1 MRELERQRDKL
12 DALFKRVESLDKDP
26 ELQAHFARYL
36 CVLVSG
42 FLENALEEIF
52 GTYAEK
58 QAAPSVANYVKSQL
72 GNIQNPKMERILQLS
87 GAFNPTWR
95 KELGDTIP
103 PEVRDAVDSVVN
115 TRNQIAHGEQTG
127 ISYVTMQAYYEQI
140 KKLVELLRRQCAV

>member
-1 MRELERQRDKL
+1 MKELERQRDKL
-12 DALFKRVESLDKDP
+12 DALFQRVESLDNDF

-58 QAAPSVANYVKSQL
+58 QASPSVANYVKRQL
-72 GNIQNPKMERILQLS
+72 RHSRKNPNMEQIVQIS

-95 KELGDTIP
+95 NELESIIP
-103 PEVRDAVDSVVN
+103 L
-115 TRNQIAHGEQTG
+115 
-127 ISYVTMQAYYEQI
+127 
-140 KKLVELLRRQCAV
+140 K